1 MTSNS
6 RKQYVDCMLVCSRW
20 ACVINQDKALKREQ
34 AQAVDGV
41 LRNKQ
46 TLATSQ
52 LIEYEKKNAPFTI
65 VYIRLQILKISIL
78 VSLIALNVIFN

>member
-1 MTSNS
+1 MQPLG
-6 RKQYVDCMLVCSRW
+6 R

-52 LIEYEKKNAPFTI
+52 LIAYEKNVPFFAGAFGA
-65 VYIRLQILKISIL
+65 RRDQKLGG
-78 VSLIALNVIFN
+78 

>member
-1 MTSNS
+1 MQPLG
-6 RKQYVDCMLVCSRW
+6 R

-52 LIEYEKKNAPFTI
+52 LIEYKKKMPLLRL
-65 VYIRLQILKISIL
+65 YIFDCNFKNFHLSFVNSIECY
-78 VSLIALNVIFN
+78 F